1 MKINLWDE
9 ITNLPAAA
17 RNVTDAT
24 IISVLDIILGNKNTE
39 TAFNVVMLANN
50 SASMHK
56 NIYGSYAVNTNKA
69 THALLEIVQDNLRD
83 IEASP
88 FGQLMNRGGTLAM
101 QALAQPN
108 VAGIPI
114 SSPKVETNREIEVSE
129 SMVIVQSEAVKQYW
143 TDNSVPRLKEWTIEG
158 YLTSTSPLDSGCIIK
173 PTLQWQAYYLDVC
186 AKSRRPVI
194 FKTNRG
200 EFVKVQITNLHTT
213 EEASYN
219 NSIQVSMTLKEY
231 NPYFIDK
238 VNGDTETAIQAGA
251 A

>member
-1 MKINLWDE
+1 MNLWDK
-9 ITNLPAAA
+9 ITNLPTTISS
-17 RNVTDAT
+17 VTDAT
-24 IISVLDIILGNKNTE
+24 IVSVLDTILGNKNIETE
-39 TAFNVVMLANN
+39 FNVVILAND
-50 SASMHK
+50 SASMYK
-56 NIYGSYAVNTNKA
+56 NNHGSYAVNKNKA
-69 THALLEIVQDNLRD
+69 THALLEVIQEKALDKL
-83 IEASP
+83 AATP
-88 FGQLMNRGGTLAM
+88 FGQLMSKGGNLAM
-101 QALAQPN
+101 QALVQPN
-108 VAGIPI
+108 IAGIPI
-114 SSPKVETNREIEVSE
+114 SSSKVETNREIEVSE
-129 SMVIVQSEAVKQYW
+129 SMVIVQSEAMKQYW
-143 TDNSVPRLKEWTIEG
+143 TDNSVPRLKEWTVEG

-186 AKSRRPVI
+186 AKSRRPVV

-238 VNGDTETAIQAGA
+238 INGDSEIAVQAGA